1 MHLIGTIIIGF
12 IVGAIAK
19 LLHPGKDPGGWVIS
33 IILGLAG
40 SFVAEWIGRSL
51 GWYGPQEPAGFIL
64 SVVGAV
70 LLLFLYRVIS
80 KKKA

>member
-12 IVGAIAK
+12 IVGAVAK
-19 LLHPGKDPGGWVIS
+19 LLHPGKDPGGWIIS

-51 GWYGPQEPAGFIL
+51 GWYGPEEPAGFIL